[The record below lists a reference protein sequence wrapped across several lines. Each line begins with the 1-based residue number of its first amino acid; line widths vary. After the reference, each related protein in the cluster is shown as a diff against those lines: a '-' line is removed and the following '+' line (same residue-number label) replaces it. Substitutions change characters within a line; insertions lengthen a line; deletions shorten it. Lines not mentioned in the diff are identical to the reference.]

1 MSDSV
6 KMENHY
12 CPLQIYESYYCYYE
26 RPRLTKAETSKNHEL
41 KMEHISWAGQK
52 PRKSSRALKGNT
64 AIGFSTRYFN
74 LNVI

>member
-12 CPLQIYESYYCYYE
+12 CPLQIYE
-26 RPRLTKAETSKNHEL
+26 RPRVTKAETSKIHEL

-52 PRKSSRALKGNT
+52 PEKLSTDLKGNID
-64 AIGFSTRYFN
+64 IGFWAQRSRYFN
-74 LNVI
+74 LNVN